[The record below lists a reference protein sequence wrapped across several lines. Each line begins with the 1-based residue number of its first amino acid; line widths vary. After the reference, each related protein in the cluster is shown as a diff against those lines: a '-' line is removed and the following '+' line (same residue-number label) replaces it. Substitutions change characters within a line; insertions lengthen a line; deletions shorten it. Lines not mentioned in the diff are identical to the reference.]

1 MVITDEFKFPRPL
14 DWSKFTDPRRV
25 KEVYGISAVL
35 PIKHIQ
41 RRWYRTHE
49 ERPAEEEGSRVGLA
63 LQYLVDEVNTTLQG
77 HDVKIHIALLRK
89 EGGYALEIYDCT
101 DLEVCRI
108 IKDKE
113 VNISELPALF
123 KNLQEGAGLLV
134 DAET

>member
-14 DWSKFTDPRRV
+14 DWSKFSDLRQV

-41 RRWYRTHE
+41 RRWYKTNE
-49 ERPAEEEGSRVGLA
+49 ERPAEEEADDVGLA
-63 LQYLVDEVNTTLQG
+63 LQQLVDQVNASLEI
-77 HDVKIHIALLRK
+77 HDVKIHITLIRREK
-89 EGGYALEIYDCT
+89 GYALEIYDCS

-108 IKDKE
+108 IKDAE
-113 VNISELPALF
+113 VNISELPMLL
-123 KNLQEGAGLLV
+123 KNLQEGVGLLV